1 MPEPVLSIFGKEE
14 GINKP
19 GKPCNEPGAL
29 RNAGPDAPLGQGM
42 GRARQG
48 AKVVRRGTDA
58 RTDGRTGSGEQEAR
72 AAPLQQHVIWKRNI
86 IAADDAWGM
95 LMPREREK
103 RGVR

>member
-19 GKPCNEPGAL
+19 GKPCNEPGPL
-29 RNAGPDAPLGQGM
+29 RNADPDAPLGQGM

-58 RTDGRTGSGEQEAR
+58 RTDGLNRASKKHALLRSGNMLFGSGIL
-72 AAPLQQHVIWKRNI
+72 LQRMMHG
-86 IAADDAWGM
+86 AC
-95 LMPREREK
+95 
-103 RGVR
+103 